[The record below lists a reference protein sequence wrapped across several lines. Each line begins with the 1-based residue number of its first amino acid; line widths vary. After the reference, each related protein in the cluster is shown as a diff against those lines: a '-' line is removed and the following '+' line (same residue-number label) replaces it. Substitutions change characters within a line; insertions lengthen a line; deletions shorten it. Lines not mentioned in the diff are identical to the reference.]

1 MSFEVLQTRFEDAA
15 GVAALQRLCFP
26 EPFPDDLLWKAE
38 HIVHHIALF
47 PEGQFVI
54 TSGDEV
60 VGSTTNAL
68 IDEDHFQ
75 AHLPW
80 EKTIGGLYLTQ
91 HVPAGSTLYGV
102 DISVHPDW
110 RGQGVGRALY
120 QARFEFVRHRGLL
133 RYATGCRVPGFQE
146 WVTERSLACPLEAL
160 NEYLSLVQM
169 NQLNDR
175 TLSPLLKMGVTL
187 VRGQLDYMDDEE
199 SLNCAALLEWQ
210 P

>member
-1 MSFEVLQTRFEDAA
+1 MSFEVCQTRLEDAT

-26 EPFPDDLLWKAE
+26 EPFPEDLLWKAE
-38 HIVHHIALF
+38 HIAHHIALF
-47 PEGQFVI
+47 HEGQFVVKHQGLVI
-54 TSGDEV
+54 
-60 VGSTTNAL
+60 GSTTNAL

-80 EKTIGGLYLTQ
+80 EETIGGLHLTQ
-91 HVPAGSTLYGV
+91 HDPAGCTLYGV

-110 RGQGVGRALY
+110 RSKGIGRALY
-120 QARFEFVRHRGLL
+120 QARFDFVRNERLT
-133 RYATGCRVPGFQE
+133 RYATGCRVPGFRE
-146 WVTERSLACPLEAL
+146 WLTQRSLAKSLEAL

-175 TLSPLLKMGVTL
+175 TLTPLLKMGVTL
-187 VRGQLDYMDDEE
+187 VRGQLDYMEDEE
-199 SLNCAALLEWQ
+199 SLNCAALLEWT